1 LEDCAAFTFLATHG
15 CSFTFLH
22 FYLIHLL
29 KSTKTLRRKKRK
41 HSLVSQLGNK
51 KGICTA
57 VIHKFKKLLTLML
70 YIYKFQKRGKKRL
83 KQL

>member
-1 LEDCAAFTFLATHG
+1 
-15 CSFTFLH
+15 
-22 FYLIHLL
+22 LL

-57 VIHKFKKLLTLML
+57 VIHELKKLLTDVI
-70 YIYKFQKRGKKRL
+70 YIKNSKKGEKRL